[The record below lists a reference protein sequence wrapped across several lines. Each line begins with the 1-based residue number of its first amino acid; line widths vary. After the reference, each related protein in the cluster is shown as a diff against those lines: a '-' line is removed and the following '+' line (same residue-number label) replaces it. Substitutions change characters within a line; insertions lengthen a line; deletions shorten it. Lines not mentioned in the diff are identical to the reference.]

1 MHVTKSGGKAE
12 QLPLVTVPLG
22 DEPKSGRIPRW
33 LQVHKVPI
41 WWFEILLVV
50 AFNFA
55 YEHVRNL
62 VKLQPLEAMNH
73 GLAVL
78 RFSQWTHLD
87 LEQGFNGIL
96 FHNQWLA
103 TIADYDYSF
112 LHLPLTASVLIWVFW
127 KHRDRYLRIRNVL
140 MITTLVGLI
149 GFWLYPVAPP
159 RLLPG
164 NDFVDTVVLFHT
176 PFALADPKMASAT
189 NQFAA
194 MPSLHC
200 AWALWCGLTLF
211 LVARN
216 RYLRAFGIFYPL
228 WTVFVVMGTGNH
240 YLLDCLAGYACVGI
254 AVLIVSRFGK
264 RNPWALPEPAPATP
278 LPAEKSLGSA
288 EASVARVEESV
299 SDGSGSA
306 QTTL

>member
-1 MHVTKSGGKAE
+1 
-12 QLPLVTVPLG
+12 
-22 DEPKSGRIPRW
+22 
-33 LQVHKVPI
+33 
-41 WWFEILLVV
+41 
-50 AFNFA
+50 
-55 YEHVRNL
+55 
-62 VKLQPLEAMNH
+62 
-73 GLAVL
+73 
-78 RFSQWTHLD
+78 
-87 LEQGFNGIL
+87 
-96 FHNQWLA
+96 
-103 TIADYDYSF
+103 
-112 LHLPLTASVLIWVFW
+112 
-127 KHRDRYLRIRNVL
+127 
-140 MITTLVGLI
+140 MIITLVGLI

-228 WTVFVVMGTGNH
+228 WTLFVVMGTGNH

-264 RNPWALPEPAPATP
+264 RNPWAVPEPSTLPAQKS
-278 LPAEKSLGSA
+278 LLSAEKSL
-288 EASVARVEESV
+288 ARAEESV
-299 SDGSGSA
+299 SDVSSSA
-306 QTTL
+306 QTTT